1 MWLAIAG
8 QPLLRAAERVGCSA
22 GMLTHWLYG
31 DRRPTAEWLTK
42 IEDAYGIAAGEWGR
56 LPSEAFQLPAV
67 EQAAEESESPDDSG
81 AHAAVHADKAG

>member
-8 QPLLRAAERVGCSA
+8 EPLLRAAERVGCSA

-42 IEDAYGIAAGEWGR
+42 IEDRYGVPAASWGR
-56 LPSEAFQLPAV
+56 EPTETFTLPAS
-67 EQAAEESESPDDSG
+67 ADDSG
-81 AHAAVHADKAG
+81 EHPAADVAPTGTDSSS